1 MYMHLCEYCREGKR
15 EIRNL
20 ELASIETLIASRAPH
35 LRNFARIMPHLI
47 LVCVCVCV
55 VLPLT
60 SLI

>member
-1 MYMHLCEYCREGKR
+1 MMYMHLCEYCREGG
-15 EIRNL
+15 ERNPL

-55 VLPLT
+55 VLPDL
-60 SLI
+60 